1 MIVLV
6 PAYEPDHRLVVLV
19 RLLRASA
26 PHLTVVVVDD
36 GSGPAFG
43 HLFDEIAAQGCTVLR
58 HPENLGKG
66 AALRTGFAHAVR
78 HHPGEDVV
86 CADCDG
92 QHTLVDVLRV
102 AEQVAT
108 TRATVLGV
116 RGFTGVVPLRS
127 RVGNA
132 VTGRL
137 FALATGHRVQD
148 TQTGLRGY
156 PADRLPWLLRVPGE
170 RFEYEL
176 AVLLRT
182 VRERSPV
189 VEVAISTVYLDENA
203 SSHFRPVLDSV
214 RVYVPLLLF
223 AASSLLAFAVDT
235 VALLLVHA
243 LTGSLLV
250 SVVAARAVSS
260 VTNFVTNRRVV
271 FSRSDLPWRAAA
283 ARYFGLALAL
293 LGASYLLLAALTG
306 TGLPL
311 LVAKIVTEVV
321 LFGSSYA
328 VQHRVVFASRRPT
341 SVSRRT
347 TTSGR
352 AAMSGRTATSSRA
365 AMSSRPGGSAVGL
378 LTAGPQTPPRAVSA
392 GRATVEP

>member
-6 PAYEPDHRLVVLV
+6 PAYEPDHRLVVLI

-43 HLFDEIAAQGCTVLR
+43 DLFDEVAAHGCTVLR

-78 HHPGEDVV
+78 HHPGADVV

-102 AEQVAT
+102 AEQVAA

-137 FALATGHRVQD
+137 FALATGHRLRD

-182 VRERSPV
+182 VRERRPV
-189 VEVAISTVYLDENA
+189 VEVPISTVYLEENT
-203 SSHFRPVLDSV
+203 SSHVRPVLDSV
-214 RVYVPLLLF
+214 RVSVPLLLF

-235 VALLLVHA
+235 AALLVVHA

-250 SVVAARAVSS
+250 SVVAARGISS

-271 FSRSDLPWRAAA
+271 FPRSDLPWRAAA
-283 ARYFGLALAL
+283 VRYFALALAL
-293 LGASYLLLAALTG
+293 LGANYLLMAALTG

-311 LVAKIVTEVV
+311 LAAKVVTEVV
-321 LFGSSYA
+321 LFVSSYA
-328 VQHRVVFASRRPT
+328 VQHRLVFAAWRPT
-341 SVSRRT
+341 G
-347 TTSGR
+347 TSGR
-352 AAMSGRTATSSRA
+352 SATPSASATPRRSATSSR
-365 AMSSRPGGSAVGL
+365 SGGPGAGV

>member
-36 GSGPAFG
+36 GSGRAYERP
-43 HLFDEIAAQGCTVLR
+43 FDEVAAQGCTVLR
-58 HPENLGKG
+58 HAANLGKG
-66 AALRTGFAHAVR
+66 AALRTGFAHVLR
-78 HHPGEDVV
+78 HHPGADVV

-102 AEQVAT
+102 AEKVAS

-132 VTGRL
+132 VTSRL
-137 FALATGHRVQD
+137 FALATGHRLQD

-182 VRERSPV
+182 VRDRSPV
-189 VEVAISTVYLDENA
+189 VEVPISTVYLEENA

-235 VALLLVHA
+235 AALLAVHA

-250 SVVAARAVSS
+250 SVVTARGVSS
-260 VTNFVTNRRVV
+260 VANFITNRSVV
-271 FSRSDLPWRAAA
+271 FARSALPWRAAA
-283 ARYFGLALAL
+283 VRYFALVLAL
-293 LGASYLLLAALTG
+293 LGANYLLLAALTG
-306 TGLPL
+306 TGLAL
-311 LVAKIVTEVV
+311 LPAKVVTEVV
-321 LFGSSYA
+321 LFVSSYA
-328 VQHRVVFASRRPT
+328 VQHRLVFASWRRP
-341 SVSRRT
+341 
-347 TTSGR
+347 R
-352 AAMSGRTATSSRA
+352 AAVAAAAATHAASGGRLAPTLHTAD
-365 AMSSRPGGSAVGL
+365 
-378 LTAGPQTPPRAVSA
+378 PQTPPRAVPA
-392 GRATVEP
+392 GARSVEP